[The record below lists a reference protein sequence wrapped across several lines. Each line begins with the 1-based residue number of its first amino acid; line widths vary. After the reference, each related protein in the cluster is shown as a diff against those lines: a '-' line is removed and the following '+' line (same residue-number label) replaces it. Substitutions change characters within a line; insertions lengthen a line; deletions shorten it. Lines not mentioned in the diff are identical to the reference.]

1 MQFTVQLPSGVDRDR
16 LSELLADVDP
26 SSVLDVDPAGLLRI
40 AAVIDEDAIAGALRK
55 LDLPIHARD
64 VRRLP
69 SECCG
74 GCGG

>member
-1 MQFTVQLPSGVDRDR
+1 MQFTVQLPAHAHADLIADA
-16 LSELLADVDP
+16 LARVDP
-26 SSVLDVDPAGLLRI
+26 SSVHDLDAAGLLRI
-40 AAVIDEDAIAGALRK
+40 AAVIDEDAIAAALR
-55 LDLPIHARD
+55 DLGLPVDARD

>member
-1 MQFTVQLPSGVDRDR
+1 MQFTVQLPSRVDEHALVDALTR
-16 LSELLADVDP
+16 VDP
-26 SSVLDVDPAGLLRI
+26 SSVLDLDAAGLLRI
-40 AAVIDEDAIAGALRK
+40 AAVIDEDAIAAALVE
-55 LDLPIHARD
+55 LGLPVAARD

>member
-1 MQFTVQLPSGVDRDR
+1 MQFTVQLSTRPD
-16 LSELLADVDP
+16 EHALADALTRVDP
-26 SSVLDVDPAGLLRI
+26 SIVMDLDPAGLLRI
-40 AAVIDEDAIAGALRK
+40 AAVIDEDAIAATLRG
-55 LDLPIHARD
+55 LGLPVDARD